1 MARVLDKNFDWKI
14 FKVNILES
22 SINNNIIK
30 ETPIIT
36 EVTSESLSKIFNLG
50 DQVKIIYGDNINM
63 TGRVVR
69 QEGDYIYILNI
80 EMNKE
85 VCVRKLFVTLFND

>member
-1 MARVLDKNFDWKI
+1 MARVLDKNLDRKI

-22 SINNNIIK
+22 STNNSIIK

-50 DQVKIIYGDNINM
+50 DQVRIIYGDNINM

-69 QEGDYIYILNI
+69 
-80 EMNKE
+80 
-85 VCVRKLFVTLFND
+85 